1 MIRHIQNCIATK
13 TLRSLNVSFMTIDD
27 YLLGHWSNRYQAQ
40 SAPHHFST
48 VEAVWKKV
56 DGGYYSKN
64 YFRSDGSNKPYR
76 ERYHKMVSLS
86 DDEILVENYDLDW
99 TRAED
104 CDMILKFDGTCWRGE
119 LATPGKCTGVKGY
132 RVVSE
137 IYIFKDKLHTMDQG
151 YNSEGKMV
159 WGSEQLYK
167 FTRMG
172 EQLSGRATR
181 LHRVGRGFDPLFAH
195 CRFLL

>member
-1 MIRHIQNCIATK
+1 M
-13 TLRSLNVSFMTIDD
+13 
-27 YLLGHWSNRYQAQ
+27 LGNWSNRYQAQ

-64 YFRSDGSNKPYR
+64 YFRSDGSSKPYR

-172 EQLSGRATR
+172 E
-181 LHRVGRGFDPLFAH
+181 
-195 CRFLL
+195 

>member
-1 MIRHIQNCIATK
+1 
-13 TLRSLNVSFMTIDD
+13 
-27 YLLGHWSNRYQAQ
+27 
-40 SAPHHFST
+40 
-48 VEAVWKKV
+48 
-56 DGGYYSKN
+56 
-64 YFRSDGSNKPYR
+64 
-76 ERYHKMVSLS
+76 
-86 DDEILVENYDLDW
+86 
-99 TRAED
+99 
-104 CDMILKFDGTCWRGE
+104 MILKFDGTCWRGE

-172 EQLSGRATR
+172 E
-181 LHRVGRGFDPLFAH
+181 
-195 CRFLL
+195 